1 MAGITSGALGT
12 QMTSSLGAGGLGWL
26 VGAAQ
31 PPSSVRAT
39 IHVARTRR
47 RRIGSVLSQV
57 AAAMSTRAPVAGDV
71 PSNAGGPMSRIDPVW
86 ATAAELSRAFAER
99 TLSPVDAVDAL
110 LDRIRKR
117 DASLHAYI
125 AVYEADARLAA
136 EAADKAIRAG
146 HRVGPLH
153 GVPIALKDLVDMQ
166 GRVTTGGS
174 KVWHD
179 RVSTV
184 TATLA
189 ERLIAAG
196 MIVLGK
202 THTVEFAMGS
212 FGTNTHLG
220 TPRNPWD
227 PAVHR
232 TPGGSSSGS
241 GVAVAAGLAPVAI
254 GTDTGGSVRL
264 PAAWC
269 GVVGLKVTAGRIS
282 TYGILP
288 LSTTLDTPGPL
299 ARSVEDAALIFR
311 VLNGPDPRDPQTL
324 AWAPLD
330 PLPELRRGVAGL
342 RLAVMPDVE
351 RAGVAADV
359 LAAYDT
365 SVETLAGLGA
375 RIVRPA
381 LPHRFGDYAAATGRI
396 IGAEGYRFVGHLV
409 DDMSLPVDPHI
420 RPRIQLGRNVSARD
434 YLMTLAERDERRR
447 EFAAALADADA
458 LLTPTTQT
466 VALPIDQVDQS
477 STAAHFTRAGNYLG
491 LCGLAVP
498 NGFTAAGLPTSLQIL
513 AHAGQEGTALRIGWA
528 YEQATDW
535 KTRRPPGS

>member
-1 MAGITSGALGT
+1 M
-12 QMTSSLGAGGLGWL
+12 
-26 VGAAQ
+26 
-31 PPSSVRAT
+31 P
-39 IHVARTRR
+39 
-47 RRIGSVLSQV
+47 
-57 AAAMSTRAPVAGDV
+57 
-71 PSNAGGPMSRIDPVW
+71 RIDPVW
-86 ATAAELSRAFAER
+86 ATVAELSRAFGER
-99 TLSPVDAVDAL
+99 TLSPVDAVEAL
-110 LDRIRKR
+110 LERIRKR
-117 DASLHAYI
+117 DPVLHAFI
-125 AVYEADARLAA
+125 VVYEADARLAA

-153 GVPIALKDLVDMQ
+153 GVPIALKDLVDLQ

-174 KVWHD
+174 KVWKD
-179 RVSTV
+179 RVSPV

-212 FGTNTHLG
+212 FGTNTHMG

-232 TPGGSSSGS
+232 APGGSSSGS
-241 GVAVAAGLAPVAI
+241 GVAVAAGLTPVAI
-254 GTDTGGSVRL
+254 GTDTGGSVRM
-264 PAAWC
+264 PASWC

-282 TYGILP
+282 TYGVLP

-324 AWAPLD
+324 AWAPVD
-330 PLPELRRGVAGL
+330 PLPALRRGVGGL
-342 RLAVMPDVE
+342 RLAVMPDDE
-351 RAGVAADV
+351 RDGVAADV
-359 LAAYDT
+359 LAAYDAA
-365 SVETLAGLGA
+365 VQTLGTLGA

-381 LPHRFGDYAAATGRI
+381 LPHKFRHYAAATGRI
-396 IGAEGYRFVGHLV
+396 IGAEGYLVVGHLV
-409 DDMSLPVDPHI
+409 DDPSLPLDPHV
-420 RPRIQLGRNVSARD
+420 RPRIQLGRDVSARD
-434 YLMTLAERDERRR
+434 YLHALAERAERCR

-466 VALPIDQVDQS
+466 AAIPIDEIDQS
-477 STAAHFTRAGNYLG
+477 GTAAHFTRAGNYLG

-498 NGFTAAGLPTSLQIL
+498 NGFTPAGLPTSLQIL
-513 AHAGQEGTALRIGWA
+513 CHAGQEPTALRIGWA

-535 KTRRPPGS
+535 RSRRPPEA